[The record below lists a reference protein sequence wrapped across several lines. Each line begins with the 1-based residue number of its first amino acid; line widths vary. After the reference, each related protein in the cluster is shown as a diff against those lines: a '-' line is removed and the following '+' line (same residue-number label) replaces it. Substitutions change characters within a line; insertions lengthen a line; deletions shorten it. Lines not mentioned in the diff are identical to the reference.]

1 MRRILKPDLQVSC
14 QRKRWTIGIGNHRNI
29 LVFYS
34 RYPLEG
40 ALDLGDLSNGDFAVL
55 SDFFKAREKNSKAT
69 TAHAKWTFAFDQHC
83 NLLLS
88 FVHFPFSG
96 LIELGEVSKETC
108 VQLSNLFTVAQRV

>member
-1 MRRILKPDLQVSC
+1 MRRVLKPELQVSC

-40 ALDLGDLSNGDFAVL
+40 ALDLGDLSSNDFDKLAE
-55 SDFFKAREKNSKAT
+55 FFKNRERNSKVT
-69 TAHAKWTFAFDQHC
+69 TSHAKWTFAFDQHY

-96 LIELGEVSKETC
+96 LIELGELSKETC
-108 VQLSNLFTVAQRV
+108 SQLNELFVAAKRI

>member
-1 MRRILKPDLQVSC
+1 MRRILKPELQVSC

-40 ALDLGDLSNGDFAVL
+40 ALDLGDLSSADFESLA
-55 SDFFKAREKNSKAT
+55 SFFKLREKNSKAT

-88 FVHFPFSG
+88 FVHYPFSG
-96 LIELGEVSKETC
+96 LIELGEVSKDTC
-108 VQLSNLFTVAQRV
+108 SQLSNLFTTAKRL